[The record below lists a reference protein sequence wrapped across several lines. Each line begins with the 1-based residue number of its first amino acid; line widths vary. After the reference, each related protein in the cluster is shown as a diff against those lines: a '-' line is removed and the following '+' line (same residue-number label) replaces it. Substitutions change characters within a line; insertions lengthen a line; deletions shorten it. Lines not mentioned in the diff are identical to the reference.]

1 MLNREEIMAKVE
13 AELLNSN
20 KTIRQICADTE
31 SIDQRVIYKYFS
43 DKYGMTPHQFRKQ
56 HIGTDGRET
65 INMDDK
71 ARAIFDKTLDLCQ
84 YSDLS
89 TLAAAA
95 RCGVSVTAINKTY
108 LAVYGCTYDGLRRKF
123 SSEQR
128 IYPGEGSPWES
139 EIFCSLEIL
148 RPKAYIAPYQESVAD
163 VRNLIIDSYQLNEVQ
178 IQPRGSFI
186 PGPKYSVVKVS
197 ELPDSKS
204 AKMPMKGIGI
214 YHVPDKEFQFKLFL
228 DTANDRLHV
237 ICDDRAFRVYLIG
250 TLKGHVINK

>member
-1 MLNREEIMAKVE
+1 MLNREQQLAKVE

-20 KTIRQICADTE
+20 KTIRQICADAQ
-31 SIDQRVIYKYFS
+31 SMDQRAIYKYFS

-56 HIGTDGRET
+56 HITADSRET
-65 INMDDK
+65 IDLDEK
-71 ARAIFDKTLDLCQ
+71 SRAVFDKTLDLCQ

-108 LAVYGCTYDGLRRKF
+108 LAVYGCTYDDLRRRF

-128 IYPGEGSPWES
+128 VYPGEGTPWES
-139 EIFCSLEIL
+139 EVFCSLELL
-148 RPKAYIAPYQESVAD
+148 RPKAYIAPYLEPVAD

-186 PGPKYSVVKVS
+186 PGPKYSVVKQS

-204 AKMPMKGIGI
+204 SKMPMKGIGI
-214 YHVPDKEFQFKLFL
+214 YWVPDKEFEFKLFL

>member
-1 MLNREEIMAKVE
+1 MLNREQQLAKVE

-20 KTIRQICADTE
+20 KTIRQICADAQ
-31 SIDQRVIYKYFS
+31 SMDQRAIYKYFS

-56 HIGTDGRET
+56 HITTDSRET
-65 INMDDK
+65 IDLDEK
-71 ARAIFDKTLDLCQ
+71 SRAVFDKTLDLCQ

-108 LAVYGCTYDGLRRKF
+108 LAVYGCTYDDLRRRF

-128 IYPGEGSPWES
+128 VYPGEGTPWES
-139 EIFCSLEIL
+139 EVFCSLELL
-148 RPKAYIAPYQESVAD
+148 RPKAYIAPYLEPVAD

-186 PGPKYSVVKVS
+186 PGPKYSVVKQS

-204 AKMPMKGIGI
+204 SKMPMKGIGI
-214 YHVPDKEFQFKLFL
+214 YWVPDKEFEFKLFL